1 MTFLALVLV
10 FKILGSLPL
19 IAGPLLL
26 ASPERL
32 GGGLAL
38 PAPIVTTF
46 RLYGVSILAVLVGY
60 AYGLWLIGQGQ
71 YPWGV
76 VAMGLVSNFGGAALM
91 WRSGRWKQA
100 RATFGFIVSVGVL
113 LLVSGGLRLL
123 GAG

>member
-1 MTFLALVLV
+1 MTFLAFVLV

-32 GGGLAL
+32 GGGVAL
-38 PAPIVTTF
+38 PPPMVTTF

-91 WRSGRWKQA
+91 WRSGGWRRS
-100 RATFGFIVSVGVL
+100 RATFAFILTVGT
-113 LLVSGGLRLL
+113 LLVASAVLQAL
-123 GAG
+123 GVG

>member
-1 MTFLALVLV
+1 MTFLALVLGL
-10 FKILGSLPL
+10 KILGSLPL

-32 GGGLAL
+32 GGGAAM
-38 PAPIVTTF
+38 PAPAVAIF

-60 AYGLWLIGQGQ
+60 GYGLWLIGQGQ

-76 VAMGLVSNFGGAALM
+76 VAMGLVSNFGAAVLM
-91 WRSGRWKQA
+91 WRSGGWRQA
-100 RATFGFIVSVGVL
+100 RTTFGFILAIGSL
-113 LLVSGGLRLL
+113 LLVSGAVRIL

>member
-32 GGGLAL
+32 GGGVAL
-38 PAPIVTTF
+38 PAPMVATF

-76 VAMGLVSNFGGAALM
+76 VAMGLVSNFGGAAMM
-91 WRSGRWKQA
+91 WRSGGWR
-100 RATFGFIVSVGVL
+100 RSRTTFAFILTVGT
-113 LLVSGGLRLL
+113 LLVVSAGLQALSP
-123 GAG
+123 G

>member
-32 GGGLAL
+32 GGGVAL
-38 PAPIVTTF
+38 PAAMVATF

-60 AYGLWLIGQGQ
+60 GYGLWLIGQGQ

-91 WRSGRWKQA
+91 WRSGGWR
-100 RATFGFIVSVGVL
+100 RSRTTFGFILTVGTL
-113 LLVSGGLRLL
+113 LILSAGLRAAGL
-123 GAG
+123 G